1 MRAKGVFQVYVVAF
15 ILAVAGGL
23 FYAAG
28 ADGLWA
34 NPLCVYG
41 DVFCDHPS
49 WLAAG
54 AILAL
59 LWGTFVRV

>member
-1 MRAKGVFQVYVVAF
+1 MYVVAF
-15 ILAVAGGL
+15 VLAVAAGL

-28 ADGLWA
+28 TDGLWA

-41 DVFCDHPS
+41 NVFCDHPS
-49 WLAAG
+49 WLGAG

-59 LWGTFVRV
+59 LWGVFVKV